1 MSLPLSDPLEN
12 LDADALR
19 ALLRERDQQLA
30 TVLVEKEA
38 QIARRERL
46 LNLKDTTI
54 AQLTH
59 EIAVLRRFRFGKKSE
74 QVTGVQGSLL
84 EEAVAAD
91 IAAIEEELHQLTDH
105 PRKAT
110 PQQQPKRQALGR
122 RNWLFAGSLRAG
134 RRAAAVM
141 SLIQSA
147 NLNGL
152 DPHAYL
158 KDVLT
163 RLPTHPN
170 SRIDELLPH
179 NWRLA
184 SA

>member
-19 ALLRERDQQLA
+19 ALLREREQVLA
-30 TVLVEKEA
+30 EKEA
-38 QIARRERL
+38 LITRKERL

-74 QVTGVQGSLL
+74 QINGVQGSLL

-105 PRKAT
+105 PKKAA
-110 PQQQPKRQALGR
+110 PREQPKRQALR
-122 RNWLFAGSLRAG
+122 
-134 RRAAAVM
+134 
-141 SLIQSA
+141 
-147 NLNGL
+147 
-152 DPHAYL
+152 
-158 KDVLT
+158 
-163 RLPTHPN
+163 
-170 SRIDELLPH
+170 
-179 NWRLA
+179 
-184 SA
+184 